1 MTITVDQ
8 IISTIGL
15 VGFGGILKALFDYL
29 VAARKA
35 KEDAKQVLK
44 ETRYK
49 AILLICYALVYYD
62 REETTL
68 VINRPDVN
76 SKERLENELNAEF
89 INMSLFGSDKVLTEM
104 KKFILQKDSKAINDL
119 AIAMR
124 NDLFGI
130 RTSLRSNH
138 FDV

>member
-44 ETRYK
+44 ETRYE
-49 AILLICYALVYYD
+49 AILLLCYALVYYD
-62 REETTL
+62 REKTTL

-89 INMSLFGSDKVLTEM
+89 INMSLFGSDKVLAEM
-104 KKFILQKDSKAINDL
+104 KKFIL
-119 AIAMR
+119 
-124 NDLFGI
+124 
-130 RTSLRSNH
+130 
-138 FDV
+138 